1 MRITLI
7 ILCLIGITI
16 PIALLIGTFITFYN
30 VNKIKSL
37 LKEQNENIETL
48 IKLEIRKE
56 EQN

>member
-1 MRITLI
+1 MEITLI
-7 ILCLIGITI
+7 ILWLVGITI